1 MYYKRRIYLKR
12 IEPFIGAPLIKV
24 ITGMRR
30 VGKSVFLKQVTD
42 LIQARGGNPLYLNM
56 ELIENHRF
64 RDMNV
69 LYRYI
74 KEFTELSAL
83 LIDEVQDIRGWE
95 KLAASLIAEGEIDIY
110 ISGSNASMLASELA
124 SSISGRYVELHI
136 YPLGLAEFVQFRGE
150 DSGSLP
156 KEFGLFL
163 RLGGMPGIH
172 SMQLTTE
179 VVYQYLGSVMDTVI
193 LNDVIMR
200 NSIRSIPLLESVFS
214 FLADNVGSLHSG
226 KSIAD
231 YMRSHGRN
239 TTAGTVIDYI
249 RNLADAYA
257 IYNLKRFDIRGKKL
271 LSYTEKA
278 YLSDLS
284 FRHALFGFRDG
295 AISGFLENIVCLELM
310 RRDYTVF
317 VGESGNRE
325 LDFIAEK
332 GDETVYVQVAYHLAS
347 PDTIERE
354 FSVLESIRD
363 NYQKIVLSMD
373 RDFPSR
379 GGIRHA
385 YLPEFLVEDW
395 L

>member
-1 MYYKRRIYLKR
+1 
-12 IEPFIGAPLIKV
+12 
-24 ITGMRR
+24 MRR
-30 VGKSVFLKQVTD
+30 VGKSVFLRQVTD
-42 LIQARGGNPLYLNM
+42 LIEARGGNPLYLNM

-64 RDMNV
+64 REMDV

-74 KEFTELSAL
+74 REFPDLSAL
-83 LIDEVQDIRGWE
+83 LIDEVQDIKGWE
-95 KLAASLIAEGEIDIY
+95 ELVASLLAEGGIDIY
-110 ISGSNASMLASELA
+110 ISGSNAGMLASELA

-136 YPLGLAEFVQFRGE
+136 YPLGLAEFMQFRGE

-156 KEFGLFL
+156 EEFGLFL

-214 FLADNVGSLHSG
+214 FLVDNVGSLHSG

-231 YMRSHGRN
+231 YMRSHGRT

-271 LSYTEKA
+271 LSYTKKA

-325 LDFIAEK
+325 IDFIAEK

-363 NYQKIVLSMD
+363 NYPKIVLSMD

-379 GGIRHA
+379 NGISHA

>member
-1 MYYKRRIYLKR
+1 MYYKRKIYLER
-12 IEPFIGAPLIKV
+12 IEPFIDTPLIKV

-42 LIQARGGNPLYLNM
+42 LIRSRGGTPLYLNM
-56 ELIENHRF
+56 ELIDNQRF
-64 RDMNV
+64 KDMAV

-74 KEFTELSAL
+74 KEFPELSAI

-95 KLAASLIAEGEIDIY
+95 KLTASLLAEGGIDIY
-110 ISGSNASMLASELA
+110 ISGSNAGMLASELA

-136 YPLGLAEFVQFRGE
+136 YSLGLVEFMQFRGK
-150 DSGSLP
+150 DSGSLQ
-156 KEFGLFL
+156 KEFELFL

-200 NSIRSIPLLESVFS
+200 NSIRSVPLLESVFS
-214 FLADNVGSLHSG
+214 FMADNVGSLYSG

-231 YMRSHGRN
+231 YMKSHGRA
-239 TTAGTVIDYI
+239 TTAGTVIDYN

-257 IYNLKRFDIRGKKL
+257 IYNLKRFDIRGRKL

-278 YLSDLS
+278 FLSDLS
-284 FRHALFGFRDG
+284 FRHALFGYRDG
-295 AISGFLENIVCLELM
+295 AISGFLENIVCLELL
-310 RRDYTVF
+310 RRNYTVF

-325 LDFIAEK
+325 IDFIAER
-332 GDETVYVQVAYHLAS
+332 GDETIYIQVAYHLAS

-354 FSVLESIRD
+354 FSALESVRD
-363 NYQKIVLSMD
+363 NYPKMVLSMD

-395 L
+395 